1 MGRPVSFRRGDFVTA
16 TFPGDIKKP
25 RPGLILQADE
35 YIAGHHTLL
44 VCPLTTYRSEA
55 RLFRP
60 VFFPSP
66 QNGLEHRSEAM
77 IDKLSPVR
85 NNGIRQRIGTAT
97 HEELL
102 TIELALITITGL
114 DRFLVF
120 DEPTEKE
127 IQP

>member
-1 MGRPVSFRRGDFVTA
+1 MSKTTAEMPEEGRAEKSEGIDPKLLD
-16 TFPGDIKKP
+16 
-25 RPGLILQADE
+25 
-35 YIAGHHTLL
+35 LL

-85 NNGIRQRIGTAT
+85 NDGIRQRIGTAT

>member
-16 TFPGDIKKP
+16 TFPGHIKPP
-25 RPGLILQADE
+25 RPGLLLQAVASL
-35 YIAGHHTLL
+35 AGHRPLPA
-44 VCPLTTYRSEA
+44 CPLTTYRSEA

-85 NNGIRQRIGTAT
+85 NDGIRQRIGTAS

-127 IQP
+127 SQP